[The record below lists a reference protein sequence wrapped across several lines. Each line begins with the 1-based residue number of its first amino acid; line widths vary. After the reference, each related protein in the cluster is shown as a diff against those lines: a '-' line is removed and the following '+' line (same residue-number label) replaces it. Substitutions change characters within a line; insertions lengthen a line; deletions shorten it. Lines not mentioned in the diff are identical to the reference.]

1 MSFGPCMCGDPECW
15 SCGVGMGG
23 GISIAEGVYG
33 SWDQPEDTK
42 QDLADLCAEYE
53 GEKTVP
59 GPLDCEV
66 WTFAD
71 GSSIEIV
78 WGGCAPIV
86 RDASG
91 DVVP

>member
-1 MSFGPCMCGDPECW
+1 MSIGPCMCGDTECP
-15 SCGVGMGG
+15 SCGPLQGNGV
-23 GISIAEGVYG
+23 SIAEGVYEL
-33 SWDQPEDTK
+33 WDTQTDTK
-42 QDLADLCAEYE
+42 QDLADLCASYE

-59 GPLDCEV
+59 GQLDCEV
-66 WTFAD
+66 WTFDD